1 MLVRADLLVPQ
12 PTHFLSNIPFGKF
25 KCGCCQQCNFTYK
38 TQTINHP
45 FLVKL
50 LRSGERFLVKQPMSC
65 ICCIVLVDWAT
76 WGKQVDNSKLV
87 LLNVDVQL
95 GIRTVEVQKHNFFF
109 KFKHS
114 ISTLQYI
121 GIEAVKLPRRG
132 GDINNL
138 LLKREAYWIYTMN
151 TLSSNGLL

>member
-1 MLVRADLLVPQ
+1 M
-12 PTHFLSNIPFGKF
+12 
-25 KCGCCQQCNFTYK
+25 
-38 TQTINHP
+38 
-45 FLVKL
+45 
-50 LRSGERFLVKQPMSC
+50 
-65 ICCIVLVDWAT
+65 DWAT

-87 LLNVDVQL
+87 LLNIDVQL
-95 GIRTVEVQKHNFFF
+95 GIRTLEVQWNNIFF

-138 LLKREAYWIYTMN
+138 LLKREAYWIYTLN
-151 TLSSNGLL
+151 TLSPNGLNGDFDIHPFL